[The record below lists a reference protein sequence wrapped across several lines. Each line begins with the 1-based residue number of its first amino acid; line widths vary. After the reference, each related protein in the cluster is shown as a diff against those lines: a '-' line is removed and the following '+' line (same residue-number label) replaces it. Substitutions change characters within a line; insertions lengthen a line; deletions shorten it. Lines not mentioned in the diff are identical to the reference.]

1 MTIQIARFQAR
12 SGQVLVVLYIA
23 GMAIRRSTTVSR
35 FIAAPPQ
42 RIYRAFLDAE
52 AVATWLPPGSMRG
65 IVHSFEGREGG
76 AFSMSLV
83 YPDDAAGQPSKTSDK
98 TDRFKGR
105 FARLV
110 PNEQIVWATVFESDD
125 DSFSGEMTVSTTL
138 SPVNGGTDVRMVCDD
153 IPAGIRLEDNE
164 EGCRLTLDNLAAFV
178 GG

>member
-1 MTIQIARFQAR
+1 
-12 SGQVLVVLYIA
+12 
-23 GMAIRRSTTVSR
+23 MAIRRSTTVSR

>member
-1 MTIQIARFQAR
+1 
-12 SGQVLVVLYIA
+12 
-23 GMAIRRSTTVSR
+23 MATRRSTTVSR

-65 IVHSFEGREGG
+65 VVHAFEAREDG

-83 YPDDAAGQPSKTSDK
+83 YADEEASQPGKTSDK
-98 TDRFKGR
+98 TDRFEGR

-110 PNEQIVWATVFESDD
+110 PDERIVWATVFDSDNE
-125 DSFSGEMTVSTTL
+125 SFSGEMTVSTTL
-138 SPVNGGTDVRMVCDD
+138 APVDGGTAVTMVCDNV
-153 IPAGIRLEDNE
+153 PSGIRLEDNE
-164 EGCRLTLDNLAAFV
+164 EGCRSTLGNLAAFV